1 MRYNIIMS
9 RLDTYAAD
17 AKGSLRVNSRL
28 QIPLAEFEF
37 TFARSSGPGGQNVN
51 KVNSKAL
58 LRWPVRASAA
68 LPEAVRGRFLQAFG
82 TRVTSEGDLLIS
94 SQRYRDQG
102 RNVEDCLEKLRVML
116 AQAAA
121 PPVRRK
127 RTKPSRGSIE
137 RRLQTKR
144 LRSEKKQGRR
154 TLEG

>member
-1 MRYNIIMS
+1 MS
-9 RLDTYAAD
+9 RLETYAAD
-17 AKGSLRVNSRL
+17 SQGSLRVNSRL
-28 QIPLAEFEF
+28 QIPLSEFEF

-82 TRVTSEGDLLIS
+82 NRVTSEGDLLIS

-121 PPVRRK
+121 PPARRK

-154 TLEG
+154 SLEG

>member
-1 MRYNIIMS
+1 MTPA
-9 RLDTYAAD
+9 DTYAPD
-17 AKGSLRVNSRL
+17 VNGSLTVNSRL
-28 QIPLAEFEF
+28 RIPLAEFEF

-58 LRWPVRASAA
+58 LRWPIRTSPT
-68 LPEAVRGRFLQAFG
+68 LPEAVRGRFLEKHG
-82 TRVTSEGDLLIS
+82 NRVTTEGDLLIS

-116 AQAAA
+116 AEAAA

-137 RRLQTKR
+137 RRLQSKR
-144 LRSEKKQGRR
+144 IRSDKKQGRR
-154 TLEG
+154 ALEG

>member
-1 MRYNIIMS
+1 MTPADS
-9 RLDTYAAD
+9 YAPD
-17 AKGSLRVNSRL
+17 VNGSLAVNSRL
-28 QIPLAEFEF
+28 RIPLAEFEF

-58 LRWPVRASAA
+58 LRWPIRTSPT
-68 LPEAVRGRFLQAFG
+68 LPEAVRGRFLEKHG
-82 TRVTSEGDLLIS
+82 NRVTTEGDLLIS

-116 AQAAA
+116 AEAAA

-137 RRLQTKR
+137 RRLQSKR
-144 LRSEKKQGRR
+144 IRSDKKQGRR
-154 TLEG
+154 ALEG